1 VYTWCPVVIV
11 GVGMLAFT
19 PSVTVLL
26 CPADATMISR
36 CSEGTFSLG
45 TDSKELSITGWVK
58 EVIDLDVNAKIVACS
73 SSVRSVMSP
82 FSKTSVARPDTISQR
97 LIVGSSSFIH
107 SPPICQTQL
116 DKQPT
121 NYSQSV
127 HEQPRGSTCKTHRN
141 LHESS

>member
-1 VYTWCPVVIV
+1 MYTWCPVVIV

-97 LIVGSSSFIH
+97 LIVGSSSFIYFPLIFRTRLVQQ
-107 SPPICQTQL
+107 SP
-116 DKQPT
+116 
-121 NYSQSV
+121 NHSQSV
-127 HEQPRGSTCKTHRN
+127 HEQPRGSIRKTHRN
-141 LHESS
+141 LLQSC